1 MGRNVCFQHIRQ
13 IKAALGISGVHTETY
28 SWIGRNSQVDLLI
41 ESADRIIN
49 LCECKFSSNDFL
61 VDREYDSKLR
71 EKQASF
77 IAETGM
83 RCATI
88 MTLITPFGLK
98 LNEYSGRF
106 QSIVTAA
113 ELFV

>member
-1 MGRNVCFQHIRQ
+1 M
-13 IKAALGISGVHTETY
+13 
-28 SWIGRNSQVDLLI
+28 DLLI